1 MNNVLLQQTGGFP
14 LETDTLNFMQN
25 AYSFLQH
32 MAALGGD
39 NYILS
44 GCTVMGSTVSN
55 GVVVIA
61 GEVLEFRGGLIQ
73 STVVVREDKA
83 TRPFENGQVKEVYFT
98 RYVTFGTGTGA
109 IAWDSLTRFKPLL
122 AFKDLPTEKSNAID
136 LDDENKLATAKAVKL
151 LNDKVEARLPSGA
164 IIIWSGSIN
173 AIPTGFA
180 LCDGQGGR
188 PDLRDKF
195 VLGAGLGYPVGA
207 IGGEAEHQLT
217 TNELARFNVN
227 VNIPTRRNYGSQSS
241 GGTNALARE
250 EKGGADATK
259 SYGSGTIGGDMPH
272 NNMPPY
278 YSLAYIIKL

>member
-32 MAALGGD
+32 ITALGGD

-44 GCTVMGSTVSN
+44 GCTIMGSNVSN

-83 TRPFENGQVKEVYFT
+83 ARPFESGQMKEVYFT

-109 IAWDSLTRFKPLL
+109 INWDSFSRFKPLL

-151 LNDKVEARLPSGA
+151 LNDKVESRLPAGA

-180 LCDGQGGR
+180 LCDGQSGR

-195 VLGAGLGYPVGA
+195 VLGAGLGYGVDA
-207 IGGEAEHQLT
+207 TGGEKEHRLT
-217 TNELARFNVN
+217 IDEMPSHSHSYTERVMGGGGNKIFDNADRHYVEERTTGN
-227 VNIPTRRNYGSQSS
+227 TGGS
-241 GGTNALARE
+241 
-250 EKGGADATK
+250 
-259 SYGSGTIGGDMPH
+259 MPH

>member
-32 MAALGGD
+32 MASLGGD

-44 GCTVMGSTVSN
+44 GCTITGSTVSN

-83 TRPFENGQVKEVYFT
+83 TRPFENGQVKDIYFS
-98 RYVTFGTGTGA
+98 RYVTFGTGTGT
-109 IAWDSLTRFKPLL
+109 IAWDSLIRFKPLL

-136 LDDENKLATAKAVKL
+136 LDDESKLATAKAVKL
-151 LNDKVEARLPSGA
+151 LNDKVESRLPSGA
-164 IIIWSGSIN
+164 IIIWSGSVN

-180 LCDGQGGR
+180 LCDGQSGR

-195 VLGAGLGYPVGA
+195 VLGAGLGYGVGA
-207 IGGEAEHQLT
+207 DGGSATRTLT
-217 TNELARFNVN
+217 ANNLPPFSINGRGFNLKS
-227 VNIPTRRNYGSQSS
+227 TDWRS
-241 GGTNALARE
+241 GGNPSVGNGTGE
-250 EKGGADATK
+250 ET
-259 SYGSGTIGGDMPH
+259 SRLLTYNGSSEPFSIL
-272 NNMPPY
+272 PPY

>member
-44 GCTVMGSTVSN
+44 GCTITGSTVSN

-83 TRPFENGQVKEVYFT
+83 TRPFENGQVKDVYFS
-98 RYVTFGTGTGA
+98 RYVTFGTGTGT
-109 IAWDSLTRFKPLL
+109 ITWDSLIRFKPLL

-136 LDDENKLATAKAVKL
+136 LDDENKLATARAVKL
-151 LNDKVEARLPSGA
+151 LNDKVESRLPSGA

-180 LCDGQGGR
+180 LCDGQSGR

-195 VLGAGLGYPVGA
+195 VLGAGLGYGVGA
-207 IGGEAEHQLT
+207 TGGEKEHLLTLAEMPRH
-217 TNELARFNVN
+217 RFSVN
-227 VNIPTRRNYGSQSS
+227 VPTRAALVAAPGSS
-241 GGTNALARE
+241 GSKLAWWDLSSTNVSTD
-250 EKGGADATK
+250 EKGSDQ
-259 SYGSGTIGGDMPH
+259 PH